1 MAGSG
6 KQRVTAAAKPLAPAP
21 AQTQPRASAQAQAKA
36 PAQAPVK
43 ALAQAPAPAQRA
55 VKPPVCTPAVSS
67 TKQNQ
72 VLNEADWA
80 VPTAPRVALVKRLR
94 EKGIRSEAVL
104 NAILRVPR
112 ERFIDEALW
121 SRAYQ
126 DDALPIGHGQ
136 TISQPF
142 VVARMIEAILPGGS
156 AGTGRFKK
164 ILEVGTG
171 CGYQAAVLA
180 QLADEVYSIERIRA
194 LYDKA
199 RANLR
204 PLRLPNVRLA
214 FGDGY
219 QGLIEAA
226 PFDAIIVA
234 AAAPVLPQALV
245 QQLKRGGK
253 MIIPV
258 GSNDAGAA
266 QQLKLIDKRGMT
278 VIEKQLDLVRFVP
291 MLGGLAK

>member
-1 MAGSG
+1 MSATGLADS
-6 KQRVTAAAKPLAPAP
+6 KKTAA
-21 AQTQPRASAQAQAKA
+21 
-36 PAQAPVK
+36 
-43 ALAQAPAPAQRA
+43 
-55 VKPPVCTPAVSS
+55 PPTPA
-67 TKQNQ
+67 KNQ

-80 VPTAPRVALVKRLR
+80 QPTAPRMALVKRLR
-94 EKGIRSEAVL
+94 DKGIRSEAVL
-104 NAILRVPR
+104 NAIARVPR

-126 DDALPIGHGQ
+126 DDALPIGHEQ

-142 VVARMIEAILPGGS
+142 VVARMIEAILPALRTT
-156 AGTGRFKK
+156 AGKLSK
-164 ILEVGTG
+164 VLEVGTG

-180 QLADEVYSIERIRA
+180 QLADEVYSIERIKP

-204 PLRLPNVRLA
+204 PLRIPNVRLA
-214 FGDGY
+214 YGDGY
-219 QGLIEAA
+219 AGLPAAA

-234 AAAPVLPQALV
+234 AAAPALPAALV
-245 QQLKRGGK
+245 QQLRRGGK

-258 GSNDAGAA
+258 GTSS

-278 VIEKQLDLVRFVP
+278 VIEKELDLVRFVP
-291 MLGGLAK
+291 MLGGLVR

>member
-1 MAGSG
+1 LSAHP
-6 KQRVTAAAKPLAPAP
+6 AAN
-21 AQTQPRASAQAQAKA
+21 T
-36 PAQAPVK
+36 
-43 ALAQAPAPAQRA
+43 
-55 VKPPVCTPAVSS
+55 KPP
-67 TKQNQ
+67 KNQ
-72 VLNEADWA
+72 VLSEADWSA
-80 VPTAPRVALVKRLR
+80 PTAPRTALVKRLR
-94 EKGIRSEAVL
+94 DKGIRSEAVL
-104 NAILRVPR
+104 SAMLRVPR

-142 VVARMIEAILPGGS
+142 VVARMIEAILPSGS
-156 AGTGRFKK
+156 SNAGRFGK

-180 QLADEVYSIERIRA
+180 QLADEVYSIERIKA

-204 PLRLPNVRLA
+204 PLRIPNVRLA
-214 FGDGY
+214 YGDGY
-219 QGLIEAA
+219 QGLPDAA

-234 AAAPVLPQALV
+234 AASPELPQALV

-258 GSNDAGAA
+258 GQSEAGAA

-291 MLGGLAK
+291 MLGGLVK

>member
-1 MAGSG
+1 MSVTGSG
-6 KQRVTAAAKPLAPAP
+6 VKLAASSV
-21 AQTQPRASAQAQAKA
+21 ASAKL
-36 PAQAPVK
+36 PNN
-43 ALAQAPAPAQRA
+43 R
-55 VKPPVCTPAVSS
+55 
-67 TKQNQ
+67 
-72 VLNEADWA
+72 VLTEADWSLA
-80 VPTAPRVALVKRLR
+80 TAPRVALVKRLR
-94 EKGIRSEAVL
+94 DKGIRSEAVL
-104 NAILRVPR
+104 QAMLRVPR

-121 SRAYQ
+121 SRAWQ

-142 VVARMIEAILPGGS
+142 VVARMIEAILPAS
-156 AGTGRFKK
+156 GRLGK

-171 CGYQAAVLA
+171 CGYQAALLA
-180 QLADEVYSIERIRA
+180 QLADEVYSIERIKA

-204 PLRLPNVRLA
+204 PLRIANVRLA
-214 FGDGY
+214 YGDGY
-219 QGLIEAA
+219 QGLNDAA
-226 PFDAIIVA
+226 PFDAVIVA
-234 AAAPVLPQALV
+234 AAAPSLPEALV

-258 GSNDAGAA
+258 GSNEPGAA

-278 VIEKQLDLVRFVP
+278 VIERPLDLVRFVP

>member
-1 MAGSG
+1 MSATGLAADSAGG
-6 KQRVTAAAKPLAPAP
+6 VAARTRPAK
-21 AQTQPRASAQAQAKA
+21 
-36 PAQAPVK
+36 
-43 ALAQAPAPAQRA
+43 
-55 VKPPVCTPAVSS
+55 
-67 TKQNQ
+67 NQ
-72 VLNEADWA
+72 VLNETDWA
-80 VPTAPRVALVKRLR
+80 VPTAPRLALVKRLR
-94 EKGIRSEAVL
+94 DKGIRSEAVL
-104 NAILRVPR
+104 NAIARVPR

-142 VVARMIEAILPGGS
+142 VVARMIEAILPVS
-156 AGTGRFKK
+156 AGKESRFKR

-180 QLADEVYSIERIRA
+180 QLADEVYSIERIKA

-204 PLRLPNVRLA
+204 PLRIPNVRLA
-214 FGDGY
+214 LGDGY
-219 QGLIEAA
+219 LGLPDAA
-226 PFDAIIVA
+226 PFDAVIVA
-234 AAAPVLPQALV
+234 AAAPAIPEALV

-258 GSNDAGAA
+258 GSSAPGAA

-291 MLGGLAK
+291 MLNGLAK

>member
-1 MAGSG
+1 MSATG
-6 KQRVTAAAKPLAPAP
+6 LADSSR
-21 AQTQPRASAQAQAKA
+21 RADSS
-36 PAQAPVK
+36 
-43 ALAQAPAPAQRA
+43 
-55 VKPPVCTPAVSS
+55 KPP
-67 TKQNQ
+67 KNQ
-72 VLNEADWA
+72 VLNESDWA
-80 VPTAPRVALVKRLR
+80 QATAPRMALVKRLR
-94 EKGIRSEAVL
+94 DKGIVSEAVL
-104 NAILRVPR
+104 NAIARVPR

-142 VVARMIEAILPGGS
+142 VVARMIEAILPAFKSNGG
-156 AGTGRFKK
+156 APVRV
-164 ILEVGTG
+164 LEVGTG

-180 QLADEVYSIERIRA
+180 QLADEVYSIERIKP

-204 PLRLPNVRLA
+204 PLRIPNVRLA
-214 FGDGY
+214 YGDGY
-219 QGLIEAA
+219 AGLPAAA

-234 AAAPVLPQALV
+234 AAAPELPSALV

-258 GSNDAGAA
+258 GTKS
-266 QQLKLIDKRGMT
+266 QRLKLIDKRGMT
-278 VIEKQLDLVRFVP
+278 VIEKELDLVRFVP
-291 MLGGLAK
+291 MLGGLVK

>member
-1 MAGSG
+1 MSATG
-6 KQRVTAAAKPLAPAP
+6 LADSKKTVAHP
-21 AQTQPRASAQAQAKA
+21 
-36 PAQAPVK
+36 
-43 ALAQAPAPAQRA
+43 
-55 VKPPVCTPAVSS
+55 TPA
-67 TKQNQ
+67 KNQ

-80 VPTAPRVALVKRLR
+80 QPTAPRMALVNRLR
-94 EKGIRSEAVL
+94 DKGIRSEAVL
-104 NAILRVPR
+104 NAIARVPR

-126 DDALPIGHGQ
+126 DDALPIGHEQ

-142 VVARMIEAILPGGS
+142 VVARMIEAILPALRTT
-156 AGTGRFKK
+156 AGKLSK
-164 ILEVGTG
+164 VLEVGTG

-180 QLADEVYSIERIRA
+180 QLADEVYSIERIKP

-204 PLRLPNVRLA
+204 PLRIPNVRLA
-214 FGDGY
+214 YGDGY
-219 QGLIEAA
+219 AGLPAAA

-234 AAAPVLPQALV
+234 AAAPALPPALV
-245 QQLKRGGK
+245 QQLRRGGK

-258 GSNDAGAA
+258 GTSS

-278 VIEKQLDLVRFVP
+278 VIEKELDLVRFVP
-291 MLGGLAK
+291 MLGGLVR

>member
-1 MAGSG
+1 MSATG
-6 KQRVTAAAKPLAPAP
+6 LADSAE
-21 AQTQPRASAQAQAKA
+21 RADSPK
-36 PAQAPVK
+36 
-43 ALAQAPAPAQRA
+43 RA
-55 VKPPVCTPAVSS
+55 DNPKPP
-67 TKQNQ
+67 KNQ
-72 VLNEADWA
+72 VLNESDWA
-80 VPTAPRVALVKRLR
+80 QATAPRMALVKRLR
-94 EKGIRSEAVL
+94 DKGIRSEAVL
-104 NAILRVPR
+104 NAMARVPR

-142 VVARMIEAILPGGS
+142 VVARMIEAILPAFKSHGG
-156 AGTGRFKK
+156 APVRV
-164 ILEVGTG
+164 LEVGTG

-180 QLADEVYSIERIRA
+180 QLADEVYTIERIKP

-204 PLRLPNVRLA
+204 PLRIPNVRLA
-214 FGDGY
+214 YGDGY
-219 QGLIEAA
+219 AGLPAAA

-234 AAAPVLPQALV
+234 AAAPELPPALV

-258 GSNDAGAA
+258 GTST
-266 QQLKLIDKRGMT
+266 QRLKLIDKRGMT
-278 VIEKQLDLVRFVP
+278 VIEKELDLVRFVP
-291 MLGGLAK
+291 MLGGLVK

>member
-1 MAGSG
+1 MSATGLAADSTG
-6 KQRVTAAAKPLAPAP
+6 VAAAR
-21 AQTQPRASAQAQAKA
+21 TRSAK
-36 PAQAPVK
+36 
-43 ALAQAPAPAQRA
+43 
-55 VKPPVCTPAVSS
+55 
-67 TKQNQ
+67 NQ
-72 VLNEADWA
+72 VLNETDWA
-80 VPTAPRVALVKRLR
+80 VPTAPRLALVKRLR
-94 EKGIRSEAVL
+94 ERGIRSEAVL
-104 NAILRVPR
+104 NAIARVPR

-142 VVARMIEAILPGGS
+142 VVARMIEAILPTG
-156 AGTGRFKK
+156 AGKDSRFKR

-180 QLADEVYSIERIRA
+180 QLADEVYSIERIKA

-204 PLRLPNVRLA
+204 PLRIPNVRLA
-214 FGDGY
+214 LGDGY
-219 QGLIEAA
+219 LGLSDAA
-226 PFDAIIVA
+226 PFDAVIVA
-234 AAAPVLPQALV
+234 AAAPALPEALV

-258 GSNDAGAA
+258 GSSAQGAT
-266 QQLKLIDKRGMT
+266 QRLKLIDKRGMT

-291 MLGGLAK
+291 MLNGLAK